1 MKLLFTPEAL
11 ASYNDIKART
21 PHEARN
27 ALDVIKEILAHPEDI
42 CGKSEKLTGALSGVS
57 ANTNSR
63 RGWAAAAKK
72 AHKEGQDVLIADEV
86 FADETMEDWKW

>member
-1 MKLLFTPEAL
+1 MTAIQLRAELFRQMNPLLDNEVAMTKVLEFVKGLIPT
-11 ASYNDIKART
+11 ND
-21 PHEARN
+21 
-27 ALDVIKEILAHPEDI
+27 
-42 CGKSEKLTGALSGVS
+42 CSVS
-57 ANTNSR
+57 AKTASR

>member
-1 MKLLFTPEAL
+1 MNKGIYLIGCGSGDKKYISSA
-11 ASYNDIKART
+11 
-21 PHEARN
+21 

-42 CGKSEKLTGALSGVS
+42 CGKSEKLTGVLSGVS

-72 AHKEGQDVLIADEV
+72 AHKDGQDALIVDDV
-86 FADETMEDWKW
+86 FVDETMEDWKW